1 MGYVIQGVKMVV
13 EEKEN
18 DMIDQGLEIVKR
30 GGKDRDHAQE
40 IEVSE
45 KGAEDPDQEKENV
58 AVQGRETKRKAG
70 EALDHAPGNEGI
82 EKTEKEIAERED
94 LKKAILTSKKSQ
106 WMIMLAM
113 EVMTMAMKTTT
124 IQMLER

>member
-1 MGYVIQGVKMVV
+1 MYVIQGVKMVV

-30 GGKDRDHAQE
+30 GGKDRDHAPE

-45 KGAEDPDQEKENV
+45 KEAEDPDQEKENV
-58 AVQGRETKRKAG
+58 AVQGRETKRKVG

-82 EKTEKEIAERED
+82 EKTEKEIAEKED
-94 LKKAILTSKKSQ
+94 LKKAILTSKKS
-106 WMIMLAM
+106 LYGK
-113 EVMTMAMKTTT
+113 MK
-124 IQMLER
+124 